1 MNSTTSTPASAT
13 GRPADAAADAVTT
26 EYTHSLGI
34 NATHVWNIRSS
45 SAPAPAPAAVSDF
58 YLYEN
63 LSSVNNGQTSHT
75 HINKSFPRHHALV
88 RASLGS
94 ANKIIERDVEVVCRK
109 RYTNAA
115 DATAAAT
122 ARAHDTRSVTYFTD
136 LSAYQKQHLVSM
148 SGLAGLLVSRWM
160 GVRNARSHT
169 INSTKKHAEL
179 TAKYIH
185 SALAC
190 ESLVANRYYR
200 DLPRI
205 VASMGHGG
213 DGCVGSAT
221 QRLTPADITPENVAA
236 TKTELMETYTAQIDR
251 LLDTVRQY
259 KRGFVSLH
267 TIRDDPEFVRLMSA
281 YWRYCKQIMKVQNNF
296 DNSRDSSNEHDNAKR
311 LFVVAD
317 VCAVSAMV
325 PQLYN
330 YDIAHLFDGANQSYA
345 KFVKT
350 AKGTLVRLSN
360 DGLTAAFLSFAA
372 VEPRAVT
379 AEMAPKHG
387 MTHLTTTLMSCA
399 NHIPTRD
406 PLYGALRMKHRDHIP
421 RVAVAVAACKPL
433 NEISRCP
440 MKKLCVGYTPL
451 QDTIDYI
458 RVGRGWSKPRVITSA
473 SQAYAER
480 LAVVAVAQA
489 TADAADGWSICSR
502 KRKQI
507 T

>member
-1 MNSTTSTPASAT
+1 MNSTTSTSPAPDS
-13 GRPADAAADAVTT
+13 AAATAATT
-26 EYTHSLGI
+26 EYTHSLG
-34 NATHVWNIRSS
+34 NYNTHVWNIRSS
-45 SAPAPAPAAVSDF
+45 SAPAPAAPAAVSDF

-75 HINKSFPRHHALV
+75 HINKSFPRHHSLV

-94 ANKIIERDVEVVCRK
+94 ANKLIERDVEVVVCRK

-115 DATAAAT
+115 TAAATAAAT
-122 ARAHDTRSVTYFTD
+122 TRAHDTRSVTYFTD

-160 GVRNARSHT
+160 GVRDARSHT

-179 TAKYIH
+179 TARYIH

-190 ESLVANRYYR
+190 EILVGNRYYL

-213 DGCVGSAT
+213 DGCVGSCST
-221 QRLTPADITPENVAA
+221 QRLTPADITPKNVAA
-236 TKTELMETYTAQIDR
+236 TKSELMETYASQINR
-251 LLDTVRQY
+251 LLDAVRQY
-259 KRGFVSLH
+259 KRGLVSLH

-281 YWRYCKQIMKVQNNF
+281 YWRYSKQIMKVQNNF
-296 DNSRDSSNEHDNAKR
+296 DNSRDSSNEHDNARR
-311 LFVVAD
+311 LSVVAD

-325 PQLYN
+325 PGLYN

-350 AKGTLVRLSN
+350 AKSTLVRLSN

-372 VEPRAVT
+372 VEPRMVT

-406 PLYGALRMKHRDHIP
+406 PLYGALRLKHRDHIP

-433 NEISRCP
+433 NEISRYP
-440 MKKLCVGYTPL
+440 MKKLCPGYTPL

-458 RVGRGWSKPRVITSA
+458 RVGRGGSKPRVITSA

-480 LAVVAVAQA
+480 LAVAVA
-489 TADAADGWSICSR
+489 
-502 KRKQI
+502 
-507 T
+507 